1 MQSVDQ
7 KQHRSDQ
14 PITESRTGRRSPQS
28 LPPRRVPRGP
38 AAGGQR
44 EGLRPVT
51 SKQQPSVAA
60 GQSTSHVPVAT
71 SSELAQAP
79 DYPSPPPYLS
89 PVAVRCWHHLWTQE
103 LDRKLFNERHVV
115 LVASYCVD
123 YAVVV
128 ECETSIASLGLLL
141 VDGRGNVRRNPLL
154 AIRDKAQKGMEKTGA
169 KLRIHTVSQWESLAQ
184 TLLLE
189 EGDSDGEQLQG
200 KVDQPR
206 PLTIFERV
214 KSALTYCFG
223 LVTPAAARLGL
234 NVGLLRRYIDQH
246 PELQEHIKEIKQ
258 AVLDMAEAT
267 IHQALS
273 QGNPGITRWYLERK
287 GRERGYGKQKMSV
300 RSAP

>member
-1 MQSVDQ
+1 VDTGETGLSV
-7 KQHRSDQ
+7 
-14 PITESRTGRRSPQS
+14 EVSPS
-28 LPPRRVPRGP
+28 TNRL
-38 AAGGQR
+38 
-44 EGLRPVT
+44 LR
-51 SKQQPSVAA
+51 
-60 GQSTSHVPVAT
+60 
-71 SSELAQAP
+71 
-79 DYPSPPPYLS
+79 
-89 PVAVRCWHHLWTQE
+89 
-103 LDRKLFNERHVV
+103 
-115 LVASYCVD
+115 
-123 YAVVV
+123 
-128 ECETSIASLGLLL
+128 
-141 VDGRGNVRRNPLL
+141 
-154 AIRDKAQKGMEKTGA
+154 
-169 KLRIHTVSQWESLAQ
+169 
-184 TLLLE
+184 